1 MAVTWIRWGRATRR
15 GAPAAV
21 LAASFVVAG
30 PAAPGGPGGAALAQE
45 PGGHE
50 EFVLEDPRIR
60 ESSGLQASHRH
71 PGVYWTHNDSDYA
84 PEIYGVDS
92 ATGET
97 VATVTLQGVEFRDVE
112 AIHLGPDGDLYVG
125 DIGDNLDGGWPH
137 VWIYRFAEPAELA
150 DTALTPTVY
159 TVQYEDGPR
168 DAEALMVDPV
178 SGLVHL
184 ASKKRDGSGAV
195 YRQPEQL
202 TTEGVNTFSRHF
214 DTDLWV
220 TDGAFSP
227 DGSRLLLRGY
237 FGAELFRWDDGAA
250 ESIGLVRVPLQP
262 QGESVTF
269 TPDGTTLMFGS
280 EGERSLVTPVELEGD
295 QRPDDVVAREEAAQ
309 EQEEG
314 DRGGGAAGGSR
325 GDGDGLLDG
334 LGRAALYAGIGLAGV
349 VLVGALLRARAA
361 GGGRRRR

>member
-15 GAPAAV
+15 GALTVA
-21 LAASFVVAG
+21 VAG
-30 PAAPGGPGGAALAQE
+30 PLLLGTAVGTAVAQE
-45 PGGHE
+45 GGGHE
-50 EFVLEDPRIR
+50 EFVLDDPRIL

-92 ATGET
+92 ATGRT

-137 VWIYRFAEPAELA
+137 VWIYRFAEPVELA

-159 TVQYEDGPR
+159 TVQYDDGPR

-202 TTEGVNTFSRHF
+202 TTEGVNTFSRVF

-237 FGAELFRWDDGAA
+237 FGAEIFRWSEG
-250 ESIGLVRVPLQP
+250 EPEPIGLVRVPLQP

-280 EGERSLVTPVELEGD
+280 EGEQSRVTPVELEGD
-295 QRPDDVVAREEAAQ
+295 QRPDDVIARQ
-309 EQEEG
+309 E
-314 DRGGGAAGGSR
+314 AAGGAE
-325 GDGDGLLDG
+325 GDGGSEGRSPDSSGEDGLPAG
-334 LGRAALYAGIGLAGV
+334 LGRVALYAGIGLAAV
-349 VLVGALLRARAA
+349 VLLGALARARAA
-361 GGGRRRR
+361 G

>member
-1 MAVTWIRWGRATRR
+1 MAVTWNRWRRATRR
-15 GAPAAV
+15 GAPAVAV
-21 LAASFVVAG
+21 AASLVL
-30 PAAPGGPGGAALAQE
+30 GGAVAVGAPATTARAQE
-45 PGGHE
+45 SGAYE
-50 EFVLEDPRIR
+50 EFVLEDPRIL

-71 PGVYWTHNDSDYA
+71 PGVYWTHNDSDYP

-92 ATGET
+92 VTGRT

-150 DTALTPTVY
+150 DTTLTPTVY
-159 TVQYEDGPR
+159 TVQYDDGPR

-178 SGLVHL
+178 TGLVHL

-195 YRQPEQL
+195 YRQPDAL
-202 TTEGVNTFSRHF
+202 TTEGVNTFTRLF

-237 FGAELFRWDDGAA
+237 FGAELFRWSDGAPDP
-250 ESIGLVRVPLQP
+250 IGLVRVPLQP

-280 EGERSLVTPVELEGD
+280 EGERSRVTPVELEGD
-295 QRPDDVVAREEAAQ
+295 QRPDDVIARQEAAD
-309 EQEEG
+309 EDG
-314 DRGGGAAGGSR
+314 SGGPAAGDAPG
-325 GDGDGLLDG
+325 GVAEDGILAGLL
-334 LGRAALYAGIGLAGV
+334 GRTALYAAIALAGV
-349 VLVGALLRARAA
+349 VLLGALLRARTA